1 MNLQKR
7 FRQGFAGPLFLAA
20 SLNLAQGQAD
30 LPVMED
36 PFDWRLLEA
45 APLPVDFERAA
56 IGLSD
61 DSIIVSSI
69 GGDSLS
75 PNPIYY
81 LDLSADSPEWRLA
94 VATLP
99 AEISSMVAVSPEDGT
114 FYAGGVQRGEPTDA
128 LFRAFF
134 NRDRSSVEVER
145 LPLLPDPLTE
155 IRGAIDKEILYLL
168 GHRGDGNGFQDS
180 TVRFY
185 SLSLEDNEGE
195 ERWIELPLPS
205 RELSPIEAA
214 VPQYNGMDSSLYFF
228 HPNGSVSA
236 YDFMNEAWT
245 VLRHTHFDGAGTTAA
260 AAVGTATVFL
270 LSEPDPLGKQEFRVY
285 NTITNRWAVSPALSI
300 PSPAPT
306 LISDGSRVW
315 FPVHERRGLKLYE
328 GQHDAS
334 KETLSG
340 IDYGVLAAYFGLL
353 IAMGL
358 YFSKREKSTLTY
370 FKAGKRMP
378 GWAMGVSLTVTS
390 TSAISFISLTAKA
403 FATDWLWFATTLF
416 AFVGAI
422 LVYFFFLPFFARL
435 DVTTAYEY
443 LEERFGVRM
452 RLLGGLLFLASEIF
466 RMGTVTYMPA
476 LALSVVTGMDLYFCI
491 LLIGVVATVYTLLGG
506 IEAVIWTDVLQT
518 VIMLAGLFCTIGIV
532 FSHVDVGAFKALNLA
547 WDLGKFRTFDFSFNF
562 SIVTIWVVL
571 TTLPVG
577 ANQYITN
584 QAFFQRLVTTPNP
597 KETGKGLIVKSIIG
611 PIIILLLFLTG
622 TSLFLFY
629 YYSPGQF
636 NPSLTK
642 PDQILPWFI
651 VVELPMGV
659 SGLMVGA
666 IFAASMSSL
675 DSGINSICTVCVNDF
690 YHRFTTRYND
700 LRALWMAKVIT
711 LLMGILGTLIAVL
724 LASAGIKTM
733 IDVYY
738 QYLIIFMG
746 SIGGIY
752 MLGFFTTRGNSGG
765 AFIGF
770 LVASGVLYS
779 VKEHT
784 GVIFFTYGLIATSV
798 GMIVGYL
805 ASLVIKGE
813 EKSLDGLT
821 FFTQKKGSA

>member
-1 MNLQKR
+1 MNSWVRVK
-7 FRQGFAGPLFLAA
+7 QGIAGSLFLAA
-20 SLNLAQGQAD
+20 SLNLAHGQAD
-30 LPVMED
+30 LSVMED

-61 DSIIVSSI
+61 DSIIVSRI
-69 GGDSLS
+69 GGDSFS
-75 PNPIYY
+75 PKPIHY
-81 LDLSADSPEWRLA
+81 LDLSADSPEWHLA
-94 VATLP
+94 DATLP
-99 AEISSMVAVSPEDGT
+99 AEISSVVAVSPKQGT
-114 FYAGGVQRGEPTDA
+114 ICAGSFETGEMTDT
-128 LFRAFF
+128 LFRLIF
-134 NRDRSSVEVER
+134 NRDRSSVKVDR
-145 LPLLPDPLTE
+145 LPFLPDPLAE
-155 IRGAIDKEILYLL
+155 IRGAIHNEILYLL
-168 GHRGDGNGFQDS
+168 GHRGDGIGSQDS
-180 TVRFY
+180 TIRFY
-185 SLSLEDNEGE
+185 SLTLKDDEEEEG
-195 ERWIELPLPS
+195 WIELPLPS
-205 RELSPIEAA
+205 HELAPIEAA

-236 YDFMNEAWT
+236 YDLMNKAWT
-245 VLRHTHFDGAGTTAA
+245 FLPHSHFQGPETTAA

-270 LSEPDPLGKQEFRVY
+270 LSEPDPIGEQEFRIY
-285 NTITNRWAVSPALSI
+285 NTITNRWAISPTLSI
-300 PSPAPT
+300 PSPTHT

-315 FPVHERRGLKLYE
+315 FPVYETGGLELFEGHHET
-328 GQHDAS
+328 S

-340 IDYGVLAAYFGLL
+340 IDYGVLVAYFGLL

-370 FKAGKRMP
+370 FKAGKRIP
-378 GWAMGVSLTVTS
+378 GWAMGISLTVTS

-443 LEERFGVRM
+443 LEERFGVVIRS
-452 RLLGGLLFLASEIF
+452 LGGLLFLVSEIF

-476 LALSVVTGMDLYFCI
+476 LALSVVTGMDIYLCI

-532 FSHVDVGAFKALNLA
+532 FYHVDVGAFKALNLA
-547 WDLGKFRTFDFSFNF
+547 WDLGKFRTFDFSFSF

-577 ANQYITN
+577 ANPYITN

-622 TSLFLFY
+622 TCLFLFY

-636 NPSLTK
+636 NPTLTK

-651 VVELPMGV
+651 VVELPIGI
-659 SGLMVGA
+659 SGLMIGA

-690 YHRFTTRYND
+690 YGRFTTRYDD
-700 LRALWMAKVIT
+700 LRALWMAKLIT

-746 SIGGIY
+746 CIGGIY
-752 MLGFFTTRGNSGG
+752 MLGFFTTRGNSEG

-770 LVASGVLYS
+770 LAASAVLLS
-779 VKEHT
+779 VKANT

-805 ASLVIKGE
+805 ASLLIKGE
-813 EKSLDGLT
+813 EKPLDGLT
-821 FFTQKKGSA
+821 FFTQKNG

>member
-1 MNLQKR
+1 MNSWKGLTR
-7 FRQGFAGPLFLAA
+7 RIAGAFLLAA
-20 SLNLAQGQAD
+20 SFESAYGEAD

-36 PFDWRLLEA
+36 PYDWRPLEA
-45 APLPVDFERAA
+45 EPLPVEFENAVV
-56 IGLSD
+56 GLSD
-61 DSIIVSSI
+61 KSILVGNI
-69 GGDSLS
+69 GEQSDG
-75 PNPIYY
+75 PHPIHY
-81 LDLSADSPEWRLA
+81 LDLSADSPEWHLA
-94 VATLP
+94 DTTLP
-99 AEISSMVAVSPEDGT
+99 AEVSSVVAASPDQGT
-114 FYAGGVQRGEPTDA
+114 ICAGGYEPGESTDK
-128 LFRAFF
+128 LFRLIF
-134 NRDRSSVEVER
+134 NREQSNVEVDQ
-145 LPLLPDPLTE
+145 LPALPEPLAE
-155 IRGAIDKEILYLL
+155 IRGAILRGTLYAL
-168 GHRGDGNGFQDS
+168 GHEVDEIGFNDS
-180 TVRFY
+180 TLRFY
-185 SLSLEDNEGE
+185 SRSLKDDE
-195 ERWIELPLPS
+195 EEAKWIELSLPS
-205 RELSPIEAA
+205 HGLAQIEAA

-236 YDFMNEAWT
+236 YDPTNEAWT
-245 VLRHTHFDGAGTTAA
+245 ALPHALFKRAGTTAA

-270 LSEPDPLGKQEFRVY
+270 LSQPDPIGEQEFRIY
-285 NTITNRWAVSPALSI
+285 NTITNRWAISPRLSI
-300 PSPAPT
+300 PSPIHT
-306 LISDGSRVW
+306 LISDGSRIW
-315 FPVHERRGLKLYE
+315 FPVYETGGLELFEGHHET
-328 GQHDAS
+328 S

-340 IDYGVLAAYFGLL
+340 IDYGVLVAYFGLL

-370 FKAGKRMP
+370 FKAGKRIP
-378 GWAMGVSLTVTS
+378 GWAMGISLTVTS

-443 LEERFGVRM
+443 LEERFGVVIRS
-452 RLLGGLLFLASEIF
+452 LGGLLFLVSEIF

-476 LALSVVTGMDLYFCI
+476 LALSVVTGMDIYLCI

-532 FSHVDVGAFKALNLA
+532 FYHVDVGAFKALNLA
-547 WDLGKFRTFDFSFNF
+547 WDLGKFRTFDFSFSF

-577 ANQYITN
+577 ANPYITN

-622 TSLFLFY
+622 TCLFLFY

-636 NPSLTK
+636 NPTLTK

-651 VVELPMGV
+651 VVELPIGI
-659 SGLMVGA
+659 SGLMIGA

-690 YHRFTTRYND
+690 YGRFTTRYDD
-700 LRALWMAKVIT
+700 LRALWMAKLIT

-746 SIGGIY
+746 CIGGIY
-752 MLGFFTTRGNSGG
+752 MLGFFTTRGNSWG

-770 LVASGVLYS
+770 LAAAGVLLS
-779 VKEHT
+779 VKANT
-784 GVIFFTYGLIATSV
+784 DVIFFTYGLIATSV

-805 ASLVIKGE
+805 ASLVIKGDD
-813 EKSLDGLT
+813 KPLDGLT
-821 FFTQKKGSA
+821 FFTQKNG

>member
-1 MNLQKR
+1 MNSWVRVK
-7 FRQGFAGPLFLAA
+7 QGIAGSLFLAA
-20 SLNLAQGQAD
+20 SLNLAHGQAD
-30 LPVMED
+30 LSVMED

-61 DSIIVSSI
+61 DSIIVSRI
-69 GGDSLS
+69 GGDSFS
-75 PNPIYY
+75 PNPIHY
-81 LDLSADSPEWRLA
+81 LDLSADSPEWHLA
-94 VATLP
+94 DATLP
-99 AEISSMVAVSPEDGT
+99 AEISSVVAVSPEQGT
-114 FYAGGVQRGEPTDA
+114 ICAGSFETGEMTDT
-128 LFRAFF
+128 LFRLIF
-134 NRDRSSVEVER
+134 NRDRSSVKVDR
-145 LPLLPDPLTE
+145 LPFLPDPLAE
-155 IRGAIDKEILYLL
+155 IRGAIHNEILYLL
-168 GHRGDGNGFQDS
+168 GHRGDGNGSQDS
-180 TVRFY
+180 TIRFY
-185 SLSLEDNEGE
+185 SLTLKDDEEEEG
-195 ERWIELPLPS
+195 WIELPLPS
-205 RELSPIEAA
+205 HELAPIEAA

-236 YDFMNEAWT
+236 YDLMNKAWT
-245 VLRHTHFDGAGTTAA
+245 FLPHSHFQGPETTAA

-270 LSEPDPLGKQEFRVY
+270 LSEPDPFGEQEFRVY
-285 NTITNRWAVSPALSI
+285 NTITNRWAISPALSI
-300 PSPAPT
+300 PSPAHT

-315 FPVHERRGLKLYE
+315 TPLHQKGRLEFLEGHHET
-328 GQHDAS
+328 S

-340 IDYGVLAAYFGLL
+340 IDYGVLAGYFGLL

-370 FKAGKRMP
+370 FKAGKRIP

-443 LEERFGVRM
+443 LEERFGVM
-452 RLLGGLLFLASEIF
+452 IRLLGGLLFLVSEIF

-476 LALSVVTGMDLYFCI
+476 LALSVVTGMDIYLCI

-622 TSLFLFY
+622 TCLFLFY

-636 NPSLTK
+636 NPTLNK

-651 VVELPMGV
+651 VVELPIGV
-659 SGLMVGA
+659 SGLMIGA

-690 YHRFTTRYND
+690 YGRFTTRYND
-700 LRALWMAKVIT
+700 LYALRMAKVIT

-746 SIGGIY
+746 CIGGIY

-770 LVASGVLYS
+770 LAASGVLLS
-779 VKEHT
+779 VKANT

-805 ASLVIKGE
+805 ASLLIKGE
-813 EKSLDGLT
+813 EKPLDGLT
-821 FFTQKKGSA
+821 FFTQKNG